1 MDRLGLR
8 PIMGEGVER
17 LVRLELRLGLRLGEG
32 EQRLVRPR
40 CLDRMGEGKEGP
52 LRLVILGGCA

>member
-32 EQRLVRPR
+32 EERLVRP
-40 CLDRMGEGKEGP
+40 EA